1 MSLKIYNT
9 LSHSEEEFIPWNGKV
24 VNMYTCGPTV
34 YHFAHIGNLRTYI
47 MEDILERTLRYL
59 GYDVKRCMNITDVG
73 HLSSDSDTGNDKM
86 VTAAQKEH
94 KTVLEIAKY
103 YTDIFFEDFKK
114 LNIIKPEIVSPATE
128 NIDEYIK
135 IVEDKA
141 ILRRLIDEATSIITE
156 SYNTSNSISDVIE
169 EAEKKIFDVSK
180 SLRSTEF
187 KSIQDVLYKTQADLE
202 KLAANKGD
210 ITGIPTGF
218 YELDKITSGFHPHE
232 LIIIAARPGMG
243 KTAIALNMV
252 NNIAINSKK
261 TVALF
266 NMEMGAEQLA
276 SRMLA
281 SVGQIEGNKLKTGNL
296 EHSDWKRVNEAISR
310 LSSTNIF
317 IDDTAG
323 QTVGEIRSKCRKLA
337 TSPSGLDIVVIDYLT
352 LIQGSSKN
360 GANRQQ
366 EVADIS
372 RALKTMAMELGVPV
386 IALAQLS
393 RSVELRENKRPIM
406 SDLRESGSI
415 EQDAD
420 IVAFLYR
427 DDYYNKS
434 ASEQTNISVTELIV
448 GKHRN
453 GSTGTIELLFERT
466 MSNFRNYLKKQE
478 GE

>member
-1 MSLKIYNT
+1 MNREIPHNIDAEQSVLGAMFLTKKALQKALELLDGSEFYLDNHAKIFECMKN
-9 LSHSEEEFIPWNGKV
+9 LEAKGSV
-24 VNMYTCGPTV
+24 VDLTTV
-34 YHFAHIGNLRTYI
+34 ADELNNRNWL
-47 MEDILERTLRYL
+47 
-59 GYDVKRCMNITDVG
+59 
-73 HLSSDSDTGNDKM
+73 
-86 VTAAQKEH
+86 
-94 KTVLEIAKY
+94 KTVGDIEYLTEIIESVPSAA
-103 YTDIFFEDFKK
+103 
-114 LNIIKPEIVSPATE
+114 NV
-128 NIDEYIK
+128 DEYIK

-141 ILRRLIDEATSIITE
+141 ILRRLIDEATAIITN
-156 SYNTSNSISDVIE
+156 SYNTTNNISEVIE

-202 KLAANKGD
+202 KLAKNKGE

-218 YELDKITSGFHPHE
+218 YELDKLTSGFHPHE

-243 KTAIALNMV
+243 KTAIALNIV

-276 SRMLA
+276 TRMLS

-310 LSSTNIF
+310 LSNTKIF

-323 QTVGEIRSKCRKLA
+323 NTVGEIRSKCRKLA

-352 LIQGSSKN
+352 LIQGTSKN

-372 RALKTMAMELGVPV
+372 RALKTMAMELNVPV
-386 IALAQLS
+386 IALSQLS
-393 RSVELRENKRPIM
+393 RGIEQRVDKKPML
-406 SDLRESGSI
+406 SDLRESGAI

-420 IVAFLYR
+420 IVAFLHCTDEER
-427 DDYYNKS
+427 EKENS
-434 ASEQTNISVTELIV
+434 LMEFVIR
-448 GKHRN
+448 KHRN
-453 GSTGTIELLFERT
+453 GPLADVPLIFQRGTSTFVNVANVKE
-466 MSNFRNYLKKQE
+466 E
-478 GE
+478 G

>member
-1 MSLKIYNT
+1 MNREIPHNVDAEMSVLGAMFLTKKALQKALELLDGSEFYLDKHAKIFECIKAIDARGSVVDLTTVADELSNRDWLK
-9 LSHSEEEFIPWNGKV
+9 SVG
-24 VNMYTCGPTV
+24 
-34 YHFAHIGNLRTYI
+34 
-47 MEDILERTLRYL
+47 DIEYL
-59 GYDVKRCMNITDVG
+59 TEII
-73 HLSSDSDTGNDKM
+73 DSVPSASN
-86 VTAAQKEH
+86 V
-94 KTVLEIAKY
+94 
-103 YTDIFFEDFKK
+103 
-114 LNIIKPEIVSPATE
+114 
-128 NIDEYIK
+128 DEYIK
-135 IVEDKA
+135 IVEDKS
-141 ILRRLIDEATSIITE
+141 ILRRLIDEATSIITN
-156 SYNTSNSISDVIE
+156 SYNTSNNITEVIE

-202 KLAANKGD
+202 KLSKNKGD
-210 ITGIPTGF
+210 ITGIPSGF

-252 NNIAINSKK
+252 TNIAINCKK

-276 SRMLA
+276 TRMLS
-281 SVGQIEGNKLKTGNL
+281 SVGQIDGSKLKTGNL

-310 LSSTNIF
+310 LSGTSIY

-323 QTVGEIRSKCRKLA
+323 NTVGEIRSKCRKLA

-372 RALKTMAMELGVPV
+372 RALKTMAMELNVPV
-386 IALAQLS
+386 IALSQLS
-393 RSVELRENKRPIM
+393 RGIEQRVDKKPML
-406 SDLRESGSI
+406 SDLRESGAI

-420 IVAFLYR
+420 IVAFLHCSDEER
-427 DDYYNKS
+427 EKENS
-434 ASEQTNISVTELIV
+434 LMEFVIR
-448 GKHRN
+448 KHRN
-453 GSTGTIELLFERT
+453 GPLADVPLIFQRGTSTFVNVAKVKEE
-466 MSNFRNYLKKQE
+466 N
-478 GE
+478 

>member
-1 MSLKIYNT
+1 MNREIPHNIDAEQSVLGSMFLTKKALQKALELLNGSEFYLDNHAKIFECIKEIDARGGVVDLTTVADELNNRNWLKIV
-9 LSHSEEEFIPWNGKV
+9 G
-24 VNMYTCGPTV
+24 
-34 YHFAHIGNLRTYI
+34 
-47 MEDILERTLRYL
+47 DIEYL
-59 GYDVKRCMNITDVG
+59 TEVIESVP
-73 HLSSDSDTGNDKM
+73 S
-86 VTAAQKEH
+86 AA
-94 KTVLEIAKY
+94 
-103 YTDIFFEDFKK
+103 
-114 LNIIKPEIVSPATE
+114 
-128 NIDEYIK
+128 NIDQYIK

-141 ILRRLIDEATSIITE
+141 ILRRLIDEATAIITN
-156 SYNTSNSISDVIE
+156 SYNTSNSISEVIE

-210 ITGIPTGF
+210 ITGIPTGY
-218 YELDKITSGFHPHE
+218 YELDKLTSGFHPHE

-243 KTAIALNMV
+243 KTAIALNFV
-252 NNIAINSKK
+252 TNIAINSKK

-276 SRMLA
+276 TRMLS
-281 SVGQIEGNKLKTGNL
+281 SVGQIEGSKLKTGNL

-310 LSSTNIF
+310 LSNTNIF

-372 RALKTMAMELGVPV
+372 RALKTMAMELNVPV
-386 IALAQLS
+386 IALSQLS
-393 RSVELRENKRPIM
+393 RGIEQRVDKKPML
-406 SDLRESGSI
+406 SDLRESGAI

-420 IVAFLYR
+420 IVAFLHCSDEER
-427 DDYYNKS
+427 EKENS
-434 ASEQTNISVTELIV
+434 LMEFVIR
-448 GKHRN
+448 KHRN
-453 GSTGTIELLFERT
+453 GPLADVPLIFQRGTSTFVNVAKVKEE
-466 MSNFRNYLKKQE
+466 N
-478 GE
+478 